1 MQNQAEPEKQLNQEE
16 GVVCGRISLFSCE
29 PYILGALPLC
39 QLANKGRILH
49 SWGHVAGAIRLMGF
63 GLNLRPAPLR
73 GTNAGFFQMSVSQ
86 YHEWKIV
93 SWQEKKHVNLA
104 TEEAIVSK
112 KFHFH

>member
-1 MQNQAEPEKQLNQEE
+1 M
-16 GVVCGRISLFSCE
+16 
-29 PYILGALPLC
+29 
-39 QLANKGRILH
+39 
-49 SWGHVAGAIRLMGF
+49 AGAIRLMGF

-93 SWQEKKHVNLA
+93 SWQEKEHVNLA

-112 KFHFH
+112 RFHFHWASLFLEGELINHDGPVVILGLGGVLCATRNALVYTLP

>member
-1 MQNQAEPEKQLNQEE
+1 
-16 GVVCGRISLFSCE
+16 
-29 PYILGALPLC
+29 
-39 QLANKGRILH
+39 
-49 SWGHVAGAIRLMGF
+49 MGF

-93 SWQEKKHVNLA
+93 SWQEKEHVNLA

-112 KFHFH
+112 KFHFHWASLFLEGELINHDGPVVILGLGGVFVLLEMHLYIFYLNLTKIIISPRYT